1 MFDKNLRWRWF
12 AGLTASLLSLTG
24 CGDEDEQ
31 ARVRF
36 IHASPDVPAVDVYAS
51 EREQPLFTNVT
62 YGMSTEE
69 IDYPASTLTLQLRPA
84 GGGSELPPLVSGQP
98 YALEENAQI
107 SFVAAGARGASTS
120 EESSRILPIR
130 ESFTPPAP
138 GRFRVRFLHAGT
150 DAPTLD
156 IDVDGNGTAEVR
168 ELERFTDSGEAGL
181 ELPAQTSLRFQV
193 RSEDPRTEALG
204 FTLPPLPEDSRV
216 LVVLTG
222 LVSLAPRMETGVSL
236 VVAGTEGLRALIRP
250 DPVVYVLNAS
260 EEAGPLDIFLASE
273 ERASELG
280 FGALS
285 PPILVHPGVAP
296 LDVFPAAPTS
306 RRPGVP
312 ALLSQSTAE
321 LESGERYLLVATG
334 IPGSP
339 ENDRSAFVM
348 TPYAEAFAPDSAQ
361 ARLRFIHASVSTPVV
376 DAAPLDGNPLLP
388 VEVPFNDVAYTQ
400 TSAPEGAPI
409 PSIDLALGVRPADQD
424 TGAAPTRF
432 EIVPAPVPGE
442 GLFGVLAGTFR
453 GGDASQLR
461 LLLVSTTATPW
472 SVEVSTPNSAGGRGE
487 GGSPGRRVSPRSGP
501 TPVIPELSHSILAEP

>member
-1 MFDKNLRWRWF
+1 MFDRIRWGWL
-12 AGLTASLLSLTG
+12 AVLSAALLALTG
-24 CGDEDEQ
+24 CGDEDEP

-36 IHASPDVPAVDVYAS
+36 IHASPDVPAVDVYAN

-62 YGMSTEE
+62 YGMTTEE
-69 IDYPASTLTLQLRPA
+69 TDYPASTLTLQLRPA

-98 YALEENAQI
+98 YALEENDQV
-107 SFVAAGARGASTS
+107 SFVATGARGTNTS
-120 EESSRILPIR
+120 EESSRILPVK
-130 ESFTPPAP
+130 ESFAPPAP
-138 GRFRVRFLHAGT
+138 GSSRVRFVHAST

-156 IDVDGNGTAEVR
+156 IDVDGNGTTEVR

-181 ELPAQTSLRFQV
+181 ELPAQTPLRFQV

-204 FTLPPLPEDSRV
+204 FTLPPLPEGSRV

-222 LVSLAPRMETGVSL
+222 LVSTAPRRETGVSL
-236 VVAGTEGLRALIRP
+236 VVAGTEGLQARIRP

-285 PPILVHPGVAP
+285 SPILVHPGVAP
-296 LDVFPAAPTS
+296 LDVFTAAPTS

-312 ALLSQSTAE
+312 TLLSQSTAE

-334 IPGSP
+334 IPGRP
-339 ENDRSAFVM
+339 ENDRSAFVL
-348 TPYAEAFAPDSAQ
+348 TPYAEEFAPDTAQ

-400 TSAPEGAPI
+400 ASTSEGAPVPAI
-409 PSIDLALGVRPADQD
+409 NLALGVRPADQD
-424 TGAAPTRF
+424 TEDAPTRF

-453 GGDASQLR
+453 AGDASQLS
-461 LLLVSTTATPW
+461 LLLVSTAATPW
-472 SVEVSTPNSAGGRGE
+472 SVEVITPSSASGGGE
-487 GGSPGRRVSPRSGP
+487 DGDGS
-501 TPVIPELSHSILAEP
+501 